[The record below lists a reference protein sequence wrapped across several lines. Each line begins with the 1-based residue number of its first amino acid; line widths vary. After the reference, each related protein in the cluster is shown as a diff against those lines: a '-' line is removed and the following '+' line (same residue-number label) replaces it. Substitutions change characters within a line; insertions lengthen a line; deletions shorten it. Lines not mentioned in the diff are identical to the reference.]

1 MGSKAMKEMD
11 DLEKEFA
18 EIKAKAQ
25 ELEKKAIS
33 DAKIDQGQEELIRD
47 RLYRM
52 IDYAINRHDWYD
64 DQRYRFLQI
73 GLALMAAGAALLSA
87 FAALSKTLMIST
99 YVFFCLLGIGISVF
113 LTGLSLVY
121 LYNQGVA
128 RNHPYR
134 KIVDI
139 SSWYFAYN
147 FPSGLSDH
155 LSSSRDIAKKQV
167 QESFE
172 CLEKFFDRW
181 LQLAKERQGF
191 LKEDLEQAFILLL
204 IQRYRYQQVKKMSST
219 LFLGMKVATLLILL
233 TLVVFFFSD
242 INSSDNDVIKLN
254 NSNNPNNS
262 NIDLDQYLV
271 IVTNYNNSNETDKFV
286 QRVLG
291 QMKAILD
298 NESIQAS

>member
-1 MGSKAMKEMD
+1 VKEMD

-18 EIKAKAQ
+18 EIKAQAQ

-33 DAKIDQGQEELIRD
+33 DAKIDQNQEDLIRD

-52 IDYAINRHDWYD
+52 IEYTINRHDWYD

-99 YVFFCLLGIGISVF
+99 YVFCCLLCIGISVF
-113 LTGLSLVY
+113 FTGIFLVY
-121 LYNQGVA
+121 LYNKGVE

-139 SSWYFAYN
+139 RSWYFAYN

-155 LSSSRDIAKKQV
+155 LSSSPDTAKSQV
-167 QESFE
+167 KEACS
-172 CLEKFFDRW
+172 CLERFFDRW
-181 LQLAKERQGF
+181 LQLAKEKQGF

-204 IQRYRYQQVKKMSST
+204 MQRYRYQQVKKMSST
-219 LFLGMKVATLLILL
+219 LFLGMKIATVFILL
-233 TLVVFFFSD
+233 TLVVFFYFN
-242 INSSDNDVIKLN
+242 INSSNNDIIELN
-254 NSNNPNNS
+254 NSSEHNNITS
-262 NIDLDQYLV
+262 NQYIV
-271 IVTNYNNSNETDKFV
+271 IVANYNDSNETGKFA
-286 QRVLG
+286 QRVLV
-291 QMKAILD
+291 QMNAIGD
-298 NESIQAS
+298 NESIGPS